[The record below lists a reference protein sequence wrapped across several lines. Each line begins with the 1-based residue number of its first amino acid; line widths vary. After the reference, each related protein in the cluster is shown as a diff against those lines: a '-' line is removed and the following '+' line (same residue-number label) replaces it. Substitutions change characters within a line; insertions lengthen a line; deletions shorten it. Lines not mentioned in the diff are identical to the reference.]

1 MKNAPQHTSDCFSIK
16 TESHTLHYLRIPA
29 NLRYLIFTDRLT
41 STQHLDEEEKE
52 ADPDEE
58 SNKMSLV
65 SAKEERDLQIL
76 LDKFTIEVHDLADFQ
91 QRLQNE
97 LTSLEVCFH
106 FNWSLKI
113 IQLFFE
119 CSALCLQS
127 CNYIY
132 VCGARLFMV
141 NLRLP
146 LHENGWHDIDSTER
160 AAS

>member
-1 MKNAPQHTSDCFSIK
+1 MDN
-16 TESHTLHYLRIPA
+16 LRIPA

-106 FNWSLKI
+106 FN
-113 IQLFFE
+113 
-119 CSALCLQS
+119 
-127 CNYIY
+127 
-132 VCGARLFMV
+132 
-141 NLRLP
+141 
-146 LHENGWHDIDSTER
+146 
-160 AAS
+160 